1 MSAKGDS
8 TMRLSANRRNYMLFR
23 VLSICILLAP
33 ALPAHSSVC
42 SDHMFAVWYN
52 TNSKTYA
59 LALDLSLGYYPP
71 EGQKSFQNLD
81 DLIAYI
87 NGVFTKLPEASDQR
101 EPAMKLIVNN
111 GNPHGDQLKGVQP
124 ITKQELT
131 ILLTKTRS
139 IELVWN
145 DEDE

>member
-1 MSAKGDS
+1 MI
-8 TMRLSANRRNYMLFR
+8 FR
-23 VLSICILLAP
+23 ILSICILAAI
-33 ALPAHSSVC
+33 ALPGNASEHNE
-42 SDHMFAVWYN
+42 HMFAVWYN
-52 TNSKTYA
+52 ANSKTYA
-59 LALDLSLGYYPP
+59 IALDLSLGYYSP